1 MNQGVRD
8 APLFLLDR
16 EKNNKKIEKIL
27 KKYSTLYNISVIIY
41 SGGEEMDDIVK
52 IVVLATTITKLVTE
66 IVKLIT
72 TVKNGGK

>member
-27 KKYSTLYNISVIIY
+27 KKYSTSYNISVIIY
-41 SGGEEMDDIVK
+41 SGGEEMDDIIK

>member
-1 MNQGVRD
+1 MRD

-27 KKYSTLYNISVIIY
+27 KKYSTSYNISVIIY
-41 SGGEEMDDIVK
+41 SGGEEMDDIIK

>member
-1 MNQGVRD
+1 MH
-8 APLFLLDR
+8 LFFYWI

-27 KKYSTLYNISVIIY
+27 KKYLTLYNKSVIIY
-41 SGGEEMDDIVK
+41 SGGEEMDDIIK

-72 TVKNGGK
+72 TIKNGGK

>member
-1 MNQGVRD
+1 MH
-8 APLFLLDR
+8 LFFYWI

-27 KKYSTLYNISVIIY
+27 KKYLTLYNKSVIIY
-41 SGGEEMDDIVK
+41 SGGEEMDDIIK